1 MEAIKIARKTV
12 LDIKAG
18 GLLIVT
24 NHFVIL
30 SITFT

>member
-12 LDIKAG
+12 LDIKTG

-24 NHFVIL
+24 NLCVIL
-30 SITFT
+30 RITFT